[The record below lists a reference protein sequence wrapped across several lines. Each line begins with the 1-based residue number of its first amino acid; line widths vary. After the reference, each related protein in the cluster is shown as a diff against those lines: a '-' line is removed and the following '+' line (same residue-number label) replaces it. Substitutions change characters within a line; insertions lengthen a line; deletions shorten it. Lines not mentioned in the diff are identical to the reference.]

1 MIRVAMHETA
11 AGQNKLMRR
20 SRELRPLPYRSID
33 ASACRRKA
41 LSLRGRCRQHDVEFP
56 LNILH
61 KGTVIAAACPV
72 CYPQYARA

>member
-1 MIRVAMHETA
+1 
-11 AGQNKLMRR
+11 MRR
-20 SRELRPLPYRSID
+20 SRELRPLPSRSID

-41 LSLRGRCRQHDVEFP
+41 LSLRGRCRRHGVEFP